1 MNVRV
6 VITSTG
12 EVAIAVDNAQGLTFE
27 EAKRKLQTFAANC
40 ELRDVPIVFEEGVE
54 RHVHGPDGQH
64 VHHHTHQKES

>member
-27 EAKRKLQTFAANC
+27 EAKRKLQTFAASC
-40 ELRDVPIVFEEGVE
+40 ATYP
-54 RHVHGPDGQH
+54 
-64 VHHHTHQKES
+64 